1 MATTNMNFFASSVP
15 KGETENN
22 EVKPQPREIGDL
34 LYFGADTMNKLATTL
49 AEAIK
54 HNIGKP
60 DPKMVGIYTGYQDSV
75 TKAADK
81 SVVLMD
87 EFRFGAGKVLDESPK
102 AKI

>member
-34 LYFGADTMNKLATTL
+34 LYFGADTMGKLGTTI

-54 HNIGKP
+54 HNTAKP
-60 DPKMVGIYTGYQDSV
+60 DSKMVGIYTGYHASV
-75 TKAADK
+75 TKAAEK

-87 EFRFGAGKVLDESPK
+87 EFRFGAGLDESPK